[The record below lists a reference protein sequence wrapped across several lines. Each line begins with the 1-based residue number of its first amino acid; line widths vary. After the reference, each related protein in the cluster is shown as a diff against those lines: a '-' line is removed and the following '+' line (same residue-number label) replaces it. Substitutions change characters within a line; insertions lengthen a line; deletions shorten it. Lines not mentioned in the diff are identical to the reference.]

1 MPKYQLL
8 YQLLVE
14 EGICDPKKFHQAS
27 PAPRNA
33 LERVHLPSYLD
44 DFLAGQLDAKMMR
57 RIGLPWSEGLVART
71 LASSGGSLMAGRLA
85 LELGIACNL
94 GGGTHHAFPDYGAGF
109 CIFNDVAVTASV
121 LLQQGLVNKLVVVDL
136 DVHQG
141 D

>member
-1 MPKYQLL
+1 MKVLPVVFNPNYHINGWETSHRFPMPKYQLL

-27 PAPRNA
+27 PASRNA

-71 LASSGGSLMAGRLA
+71 LASSGGSLLS
-85 LELGIACNL
+85 LI
-94 GGGTHHAFPDYGAGF
+94 H
-109 CIFNDVAVTASV
+109 I
-121 LLQQGLVNKLVVVDL
+121 
-136 DVHQG
+136 
-141 D
+141 